1 MIMNKKNRSNDLPD
15 WLNKKLHYWFV
26 QYNPL
31 YFFSALCI
39 LFGMFLISR
48 GLVELDWSQGQLLLT
63 VVMQLYEIVLIIGGA
78 LLFRFKGNYRPAV
91 ILGLIEI
98 FFLFDCTFRTE
109 MMTTMGIVG
118 GITSVVWV
126 ALVAFKLMALVWM
139 FHLKVPSVVI
149 IIPTLAAMGIAGVPH
164 ALELLKEDQV
174 LITLGAI
181 WYGVILMVSVQTIR
195 PRIDC
200 TITLDDWGKTV
211 LNRVKKTALLMW
223 SGFYLF
229 HLMTWIEMFDIP
241 FSYAYAG
248 PFFLF
253 WFFPKKEIWTWVGGL
268 VIIGLTSVMPS
279 AVTSTA
285 FIVAIFYGLKA
296 RQTKR
301 HRFYLGAVIY
311 SYLACWAMGWK
322 GGLLPE
328 PNLWL
333 ILTTTMILVVMA
345 WYWRLLSAVPATV
358 LVMLSGAEIF
368 LPQGSFQWGS
378 FILVIGFTTL
388 IAGIAVNWTQN
399 RFKPE
404 NNNNLIEW
412 KAKRLTDP

>member
-1 MIMNKKNRSNDLPD
+1 MNEKNRSNDLPD

-48 GLVELDWSQGQLLLT
+48 GLVELDWSHGQLLLT

-109 MMTTMGIVG
+109 MMTTIGIVG

-126 ALVAFKLMALVWM
+126 TLVAFKLMALIWM
-139 FHLKVPSVVI
+139 FRLRVSFSVVI
-149 IIPTLAAMGIAGVPH
+149 IPILAAMGIAGVPH

-174 LITLGAI
+174 LINLGAI
-181 WYGVILMVSVQTIR
+181 WYGVILMVSVQYIR

-200 TITLDDWGKTV
+200 TINLDDWGKTV
-211 LNRVKKTALLMW
+211 LNRVKKTAFLMW

-229 HLMTWIEMFDIP
+229 HLITWIEIFNIP

-248 PFFLF
+248 PFFLI
-253 WFFPKKEIWTWVGGL
+253 WFLLKKEIWTWAGGL
-268 VIIGLTSVMPS
+268 VIIGLTSVIPS
-279 AVTSTA
+279 AVTPTA
-285 FIVAIFYGLKA
+285 LIVAIFYGLKA
-296 RQTKR
+296 RQIKR
-301 HRFYLGAVIY
+301 HRFYLGTVIC
-311 SYLACWAMGWK
+311 SYLACWAIGWV
-322 GGLLPE
+322 GGVLPE

-333 ILTTTMILVVMA
+333 ILTTAMILVVMA

-358 LVMLSGAEIF
+358 LVMLSGAEIL
-368 LPQGSFQWGS
+368 LPQGLLQWGS

-399 RFKPE
+399 RFIPE
-404 NNNNLIEW
+404 NKNNLIEW
-412 KAKRLTDP
+412 KTKRLTDP

>member
-1 MIMNKKNRSNDLPD
+1 MNEKNRSNDVPD

-48 GLVELDWSQGQLLLT
+48 GLEELDWRQGQLLLT
-63 VVMQLYEIVLIIGGA
+63 AVMQLYEIVLLIGGA
-78 LLFRFKGNYRPAV
+78 LLFRVKGHFRPAV
-91 ILGLIEI
+91 ILGLIEM

-109 MMTTMGIVG
+109 MMTTIGTVG
-118 GITSVVWV
+118 GITSVLWV
-126 ALVAFKLMALVWM
+126 ALVGFKLMALIWV
-139 FHLKVPSVVI
+139 FRLSVSFCVVI
-149 IIPTLAAMGIAGVPH
+149 ITMLAALGIAGVPH
-164 ALELLKEDQV
+164 ALALFKENQLL
-174 LITLGAI
+174 INLGAV
-181 WYGVILMVSVQTIR
+181 WYGVILIVSLQYIR

-200 TITLDDWGKTV
+200 IITLDDWGMKV

-241 FSYAYAG
+241 FSFAYAG
-248 PFFLF
+248 PFFLL
-253 WFFPKKEIWTWVGGL
+253 WFLPKKEGWAWVGGII
-268 VIIGLTSVMPS
+268 IIGITSVIPS
-279 AVTSTA
+279 AVTPTA
-285 FIVAIFYGLKA
+285 LVVAIFYGLRA
-296 RQTKR
+296 RQTKQ
-301 HRFYLGAVIY
+301 HRFYLGTVIH
-311 SYLACWAMGWK
+311 SYLAFWAVGWK
-322 GGLLPE
+322 GEILPE

-345 WYWRLLSAVPATV
+345 WYWRLLSAIPASV
-358 LVMLSGAEIF
+358 LVMLSGAEIL
-368 LPQGSFQWGS
+368 LPQGLLQWGS
-378 FILVIGFTTL
+378 FVLVIGFTTL

-404 NNNNLIEW
+404 NNNNMIKW